1 MRMFD
6 RRDETEI
13 GEDEPVF
20 LIRASDAEGP
30 NLLRK
35 YAFLLRAR
43 HPGSERRAEEIE
55 AFAETMF
62 EWQHA
67 EGNAAPPP
75 APEDPPPPRPSS
87 PGSGSP
93 GDSPSSPVD
102 PGPSRPEPERATPAI
117 PAEPTGSSAT
127 PAVPPG
133 RGRSR

>member
-1 MRMFD
+1 MKLFGRHD
-6 RRDETEI
+6 LKRVGD
-13 GEDEPVF
+13 DEPVF

-43 HPGSERRAEEIE
+43 HHGTEELASEIE

-75 APEDPPPPRPSS
+75 PPAPDDVEPS
-87 PGSGSP
+87 G
-93 GDSPSSPVD
+93 D
-102 PGPSRPEPERATPAI
+102 PGPARKPDPQ
-117 PAEPTGSSAT
+117 PTKGK
-127 PAVPPG
+127 PK
-133 RGRSR
+133 

>member
-1 MRMFD
+1 MKLFD
-6 RRDETEI
+6 RHNLADV
-13 GEDEPVF
+13 GDDEPVF

-43 HPGSERRAEEIE
+43 HPRAHELADEVE

-75 APEDPPPPRPSS
+75 SDDEVQEISEGDVGDL
-87 PGSGSP
+87 GSVLS
-93 GDSPSSPVD
+93 
-102 PGPSRPEPERATPAI
+102 
-117 PAEPTGSSAT
+117 
-127 PAVPPG
+127 
-133 RGRSR
+133 